1 MCGLWCRVLKHL
13 SFLFKNRHNYLLK
26 YVKITNPCCWLK
38 VMFCW
43 IVIFNVLNYSRHH
56 SISPSRRKI
65 SALQYFIFLLD
76 SPFSVFQISVV
87 EAVVANSS
95 VFSGDFCPYPGGS
108 LLRSPGS
115 PIQLLCSHVLSWE
128 IISN

>member
-1 MCGLWCRVLKHL
+1 MCRLWCRVLKHL

-95 VFSGDFCPYPGGS
+95 VFSGDFCPYPALWIPVKKSGVTNPAAV
-108 LLRSPGS
+108 LPCFELR
-115 PIQLLCSHVLSWE
+115 
-128 IISN
+128 NNF